1 MKRPLSF
8 HRLLDR
14 EPIPVETPGT
24 EPAAADLSVLVTGAG
39 GSIGSELAR
48 GLLAAGVSRLYLL
61 DTSERD
67 LFWIHRELAAQYPSQ
82 TVSAVLG
89 SVCDAQLLEHVFAD
103 GEFDLVVHAAAY
115 KHVSLVRKNRLA
127 AIRVNVLGTRRVLH
141 AASATGVGRLLAV
154 STDKAVE
161 PASVM
166 GLTKR
171 AAERLIGAHSGPT
184 KAASV
189 RFGNVLG
196 SSGSLLP
203 IFDRDWAESG
213 RIEVRDGEASRYFLT
228 PEEVRGLLLAVCGMI
243 DGGEVFVL
251 RTGDPVRVL
260 DLARRFLKERGCSD
274 PDARIDLTALL
285 PEEKLEE
292 ALWKGP
298 EPEPTRHP
306 NILRTREPAPD
317 PATQA
322 AVIEALERACK
333 DRDEAVAMNLLH
345 RLADC

>member
-1 MKRPLSF
+1 MWF
-8 HRLLDR
+8 HRLLGR
-14 EPIPVETPGT
+14 ESIQVDTVGIGT
-24 EPAAADLSVLVTGAG
+24 SVDGLSVLITGAG

-48 GLLAAGVSRLYLL
+48 GFMAARVARLCLL
-61 DTSERD
+61 DTSEKD

-82 TVSAVLG
+82 AVSAVLG
-89 SVCDAQLLEHVFAD
+89 SVCDAPLLEQVFAE
-103 GEFDLVVHAAAY
+103 GQFDLVVHAAAY

-127 AIRVNVLGTRRVLH
+127 AIRVNVLGTRCVLQ

-171 AAERLIGAHSGPT
+171 AAERLVGAHSGPT

-228 PEEVRGLLLAVCGMI
+228 PDEVRGLLLAVCGMI

-251 RTGDPVRVL
+251 RTSDPVRVL
-260 DLARRFLKERGCSD
+260 DLARRFLKEHGCSD
-274 PDARIDLTALL
+274 PDAHIDLTALL

-306 NILRTREPAPD
+306 NILRTRESTPD
-317 PATQA
+317 PARQA
-322 AVIEALERACK
+322 AMIEALEQACK
-333 DRDEAVAMNLLH
+333 DRDEAAAMNLLH
-345 RLADC
+345 RIAGG